1 VSANAGRR
9 RRAQGS
15 HLDGPTPESAADQA
29 EPADPASVA
38 RSLLLRK
45 LTNAPATRSQLAELL
60 ASRGIPDDVAVAVL
74 DRYEEVGLI
83 DDSSFAALWVES
95 RQRGRGLA
103 RRALRQE
110 LTQRGISNE
119 VVDASLSAI
128 TVEDERAAARA
139 LVMSK
144 LRSTSRL
151 ERQARVRRLV
161 GMLAR
166 RGYSSGMAMS
176 VVLEALGDD
185 QAVDDWVS

>member
-1 VSANAGRR
+1 
-9 RRAQGS
+9 
-15 HLDGPTPESAADQA
+15 
-29 EPADPASVA
+29 
-38 RSLLLRK
+38 
-45 LTNAPATRSQLAELL
+45 LAELL

>member
-1 VSANAGRR
+1 MSANAGRR

-15 HLDGPTPESAADQA
+15 HLEGPTPESAADQA